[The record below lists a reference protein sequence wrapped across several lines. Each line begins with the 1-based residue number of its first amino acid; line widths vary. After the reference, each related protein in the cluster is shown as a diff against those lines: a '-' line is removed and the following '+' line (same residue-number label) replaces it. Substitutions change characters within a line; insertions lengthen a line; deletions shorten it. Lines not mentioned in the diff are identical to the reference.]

1 MSRLVTLIVLVSALA
16 VSAAFPPRS
25 SRHPGPADRTADS
38 LFDAGAYDTMLA
50 FVGRELTRARARGDS
65 LGVGRMTYERGRAR
79 QILRVPGGL
88 ADLNRA
94 HAIAVTENDSLGWI
108 NALGVKSF
116 FAMVDGRLDESLRMN
131 AERIPIAK
139 AIGNTRNEA
148 WGHLLVGYVS
158 LLRENLPTAR
168 SEYEIA
174 ATLFRK
180 ANRPAQELTALI
192 GLARVLER
200 QGDGAGTKSTYQRAL
215 VIAQELGDKSQESDV
230 WNNLAT
236 MEYEHGDLAVSE
248 RYFRRAYLLKRSVD
262 APDIDAA
269 AANVADISVL
279 LGSYSAAESVLVD
292 ALARS
297 RKWGY
302 TSGVHTLL
310 CELGNVRMAQGRH
323 TGAVSCYRR
332 ALSSHGSIENRVEAA
347 TGLAAALTAQGDVD
361 AANAALDS
369 HLVDLGRVTPSAWR
383 AAAYVMWARTLRAGG
398 NVPRAGRTAR
408 AAWDDAASRSDTTG
422 AVVAATELGMCLRE
436 AGEVETAYAWFQRAR
451 AMFIARSLRASEF
464 HLREAQRVSLAEPLL
479 ELSPVL
485 LDWPREVKRGE
496 RERRLFDF
504 IQEIKARTLL
514 ERVADPRR
522 ARDIDPSFSI
532 PATAT
537 EIQTTVLRPGEC
549 LVDFTFAG
557 RNLLAFAVTT
567 EALLMV
573 RIDNA
578 DDIQKHV
585 SRYHRLLAQRPAE
598 SSEPGD
604 VHAAARS
611 LGMALFGDVAQLVG
625 PSTRVYVA
633 TDGWLAALP
642 VETLVCPSDPDVPM
656 LVARDVVRVPSAT
669 MLRLQRGRIARPYAT
684 GNYASVLAVASQASE
699 LQGAR
704 REINRLAS
712 RYQNVER
719 LRASDRDA
727 FIEAIGRH
735 DVVHVASHVRVDAER
750 PWHSGILITD
760 AGPSGAGGERAAGG
774 QETPAPGGVAEASTI
789 DPTRALPVDPYA
801 RAAQIAEAQ
810 SDARLVVLSGCESA
824 LGRATQGEGVLGV
837 AAAFFAA
844 GARSLVASIW
854 EVDDAVTADL
864 MERFYAQLSEGKSVA
879 AALRAAQL
887 DVREDRP
894 HPFYWAGFVVIGD
907 GDVSVRLGEQPAG
920 KRYLF
925 IALIAAVLGVV
936 AWVIVRGRGT
946 IQT

>member
-1 MSRLVTLIVLVSALA
+1 MSRLVTLIILVSALA
-16 VSAAFPPRS
+16 AFAALPPRS
-25 SRHPGPADRTADS
+25 HRHPGPADRTADS
-38 LFDAGAYDTMLA
+38 LFDAGAYQTLIA
-50 FVGRELTRARARGDS
+50 FAQRGIERARAAGDS
-65 LGVGRMTYERGRAR
+65 MGVGRMTYERGRAR

-88 ADLNRA
+88 ADLDRA
-94 HAIAVTENDSLGWI
+94 HAIAVTEGDTLGWI

-116 FAMVDGRLDESLRMN
+116 FAMIDGRLDECLRMN
-131 AERIPIAK
+131 EERIPLAA
-139 AIGNTRNEA
+139 AIGNTRNES
-148 WGHLLVGYVS
+148 WGHLLVGYVH
-158 LLRENLPTAR
+158 LLRENLDIAR
-168 SEYEIA
+168 SEYETAVRGFRA
-174 ATLFRK
+174 A
-180 ANRPAQELTALI
+180 ARPAQELTALI

-200 QGDGAGTKSTYQRAL
+200 QGEVAQTKSVYQEAL
-215 VIAQELGDKSQESDV
+215 VIAQSLGDKSQESDV

-236 MEYEHGDLAVSE
+236 IEYQHGDLAVSE
-248 RYFRRAYLLKRSVD
+248 RYFRRAYQLKRVAD

-269 AANVADISVL
+269 AANVADINVL

-292 ALARS
+292 ALERS

-302 TSGVHTLL
+302 TPGVHTLL
-310 CELGNVRMAQGRH
+310 CELGNVRIAQGRH
-323 TGAVSCYRR
+323 VGAVSCYRR
-332 ALSSHGSIENRVEAA
+332 ALSAHGSIENRVEAA
-347 TGLAAALTAQGDVD
+347 TGLAAALLAQDAVA

-369 HLVDLGRVTPSAWR
+369 HFVDLRRVTPSPWR

-398 NVPRAGRTAR
+398 DVPRAGRTAR
-408 AAWDDAASRSDTTG
+408 AAWDDAASRSDTTA

-436 AGEVETAYAWFQRAR
+436 AGEVEMAYAWFQRAR
-451 AMFIARSLRASEF
+451 AMFAARSLRASEF
-464 HLREAQRVSLAEPLL
+464 HLREAQRVSLGEPLL
-479 ELSPVL
+479 ELSTVL
-485 LDWPREVKRGE
+485 LDWPREVKRDE

-522 ARDIDPSFSI
+522 ARDIDPSFSV
-532 PATAT
+532 PVTAS
-537 EIQTTVLRPGEC
+537 EIQTTVLHPGEC

-557 RNLLAFAVTT
+557 RDLLAFAVTNGS
-567 EALLMV
+567 LLLAS
-573 RIDNA
+573 IDGA
-578 DDIQKHV
+578 GDIQKHV
-585 SRYHRLLAQRPAE
+585 SRYHRLLAQRPVD

-611 LGMALFGDVAQLVG
+611 LGMALFGKMAQVVG

-669 MLRLQRGRIARPYAT
+669 MLRLQRGRVARPYAS

-712 RYQNVER
+712 RYRNVER
-719 LRASDRDA
+719 LRAPDRDA
-727 FIEAIGRH
+727 FIDAMAHH

-750 PWHSGILITD
+750 PWHSGILITE
-760 AGPSGAGGERAAGG
+760 AGADDGSTELAEARAAASQG
-774 QETPAPGGVAEASTI
+774 EAAATASVEGA
-789 DPTRALPVDPYA
+789 RALPVDPYA
-801 RAAQIAEAQ
+801 RAAQIASAQ

-854 EVDDAVTADL
+854 EVDDGVTADL
-864 MERFYAQLSEGKSVA
+864 MERFYNQLSDGKSVA
-879 AALRAAQL
+879 PALRAAQL
-887 DVREDRP
+887 EVREDRP
-894 HPFYWAGFVVIGD
+894 HPFYWAGFVLIGD
-907 GDVSVRLGEQPAG
+907 GDVTVRLGAQPAG
-920 KRYLF
+920 KRYLL
-925 IALIAAVLGVV
+925 IALIAAVLAGA